1 MDLTSEVVIAG
12 LTPLELAGR
21 LGLALALALFI
32 GLAFEEIY
40 KREDRSSPGGIRSF
54 PMLTTAGA
62 TLYLVEPR
70 YALAFLGGL
79 FVLGLW
85 MQAYLREAPAR
96 PNATSL
102 MIPGS
107 ALVAYVLGPI
117 ALTQQPWM
125 VVAVAVSAALL
136 LSTREQLHRVTQLV
150 PQDEL
155 LTAGKF
161 LVLVGIILPLVPDEP
176 VTTLTALTPFKI
188 WLAVV
193 AICSL
198 SYASYLLQRY
208 VRLPDATLLPA
219 ILGGLY
225 SSTVTTIVLAKQQRE
240 VSQVRADLSAGIVAA
255 TAIMYVRLGIVTALF
270 NFKLAV
276 VLAPA
281 LAALFVIGVIIAI
294 AEWRSM
300 KEPGGADI
308 SVPVVNPLQ
317 IPTAV
322 LFAVILVVISI
333 VTVWTR
339 TAFGQSGILAL
350 AAIVGVTD
358 IDPFVVNI
366 AQGGVSG
373 VASGMLAAAV
383 LIAAS
388 ANNIAKAC
396 YAVGFGGKLAR
407 RPAIELGILAAL
419 GLIAAASVIWLMGV
433 R

>member
-1 MDLTSEVVIAG
+1 MEVADLTSAVIAG
-12 LTPLELAGR
+12 LTPLQLAGR

-62 TLYLVEPR
+62 MLYLVESQ
-70 YALAFLGGL
+70 YALAFAGGL

-117 ALTQQPWM
+117 ALTQQPWV

-136 LSTREQLHRVTQLV
+136 LSTREQLHRVTQRV

-176 VTTLTALTPFKI
+176 VTTLTALTPFKV

-219 ILGGLY
+219 VLGGLY

-270 NFKLAV
+270 NLQLAV

-300 KEPGGADI
+300 KEPSATGM

-322 LFAVILVVISI
+322 LFAKAGFWHWPRS
-333 VTVWTR
+333 
-339 TAFGQSGILAL
+339 SG
-350 AAIVGVTD
+350 
-358 IDPFVVNI
+358 
-366 AQGGVSG
+366 
-373 VASGMLAAAV
+373 
-383 LIAAS
+383 
-388 ANNIAKAC
+388 
-396 YAVGFGGKLAR
+396 
-407 RPAIELGILAAL
+407 
-419 GLIAAASVIWLMGV
+419 
-433 R
+433 